1 MALITSPTDMI
12 PDLNYEYHTI
22 TVDTLNQTSA
32 NTWTCFLSQPLKNV
46 VQARLLAARIN
57 TVTPANGSEHCYISI
72 DELNSTFND
81 RATNVYEGQAS
92 LGMLR
97 KSFASIVTTD
107 DTGIISFKDDYPAT
121 FTSTWDV
128 IHSLG
133 TLDVL
138 VQVFILSTGATLY
151 PDIVRKDVDTVTIN
165 CTDAQNID
173 SLRVLVT
180 ALA

>member
-22 TVDTLNQTSA
+22 TVDTLGQDSA
-32 NTWTCFLSQPLKNV
+32 NTFTCFLNQPLKNI
-46 VQARLLAARIN
+46 VQARLVAARIN
-57 TVTPANGSEHCYISI
+57 TTTATEHCYISI

-107 DTGIISFKDDYPAT
+107 DTGIISFKDDYPIAVQYVNPIRRIDRLT
-121 FTSTWDV
+121 IS
-128 IHSLG
+128 IRNQSG
-133 TLDVL
+133 VL
-138 VQVFILSTGATLY
+138 ITPPNPAENNFLVLRFVC
-151 PDIVRKDVDTVTIN
+151 RKPN
-165 CTDAQNID
+165 
-173 SLRVLVT
+173 L
-180 ALA
+180 

>member
-22 TVDTLNQTSA
+22 TIDTLNQTSA

-57 TVTPANGSEHCYISI
+57 TTTATEHCYISI

-97 KSFASIVTTD
+97 KSFASLVTTD
-107 DTGIISFKDDYPAT
+107 DTGIISFRDNYPIA
-121 FTSTWDV
+121 
-128 IHSLG
+128 
-133 TLDVL
+133 
-138 VQVFILSTGATLY
+138 VQYINPIRRIDRL
-151 PDIVRKDVDTVTIN
+151 TIN
-165 CTDAQNID
+165 IRNEDA
-173 SLRVLVT
+173 VLITPPNPAENNFLVIRFVCRKPN
-180 ALA
+180 L

>member
-1 MALITSPTDMI
+1 MALITSPTEMI

-72 DELNSTFND
+72 DELNSVFND

-97 KSFASIVTTD
+97 NSFASIAHANTVASGAQT
-107 DTGIISFKDDYPAT
+107 ISFKDEYPIATQYVNPIRSIDRLTVNIRNQSGVPIVPAT
-121 FTSTWDV
+121 ATDKNNY
-128 IHSLG
+128 
-133 TLDVL
+133 
-138 VQVFILSTGATLY
+138 FILRF
-151 PDIVRKDVDTVTIN
+151 VCRKPN
-165 CTDAQNID
+165 
-173 SLRVLVT
+173 L
-180 ALA
+180 

>member
-32 NTWTCFLSQPLKNV
+32 NTWTCFLTQPLKNV

-72 DELNSTFND
+72 DELNSVFND

-107 DTGIISFKDDYPAT
+107 DTGIISFKDDYPIAT
-121 FTSTWDV
+121 QYVNPIRSIDRLTVS
-128 IHSLG
+128 IRNQSG
-133 TLDVL
+133 VL
-138 VQVFILSTGATLY
+138 ITPPNPAENNYLVLRFVC
-151 PDIVRKDVDTVTIN
+151 RKPN
-165 CTDAQNID
+165 
-173 SLRVLVT
+173 L
-180 ALA
+180 

>member
-1 MALITSPTDMI
+1 MALITSPTEMI

-72 DELNSTFND
+72 DELNSVFND

-107 DTGIISFKDDYPAT
+107 DTGIISFKNDYPIAVQYVNPIRSIDRLT
-121 FTSTWDV
+121 VSIRNQSGVLITPPNPAENNFLV
-128 IHSLG
+128 IRF
-133 TLDVL
+133 VC
-138 VQVFILSTGATLY
+138 
-151 PDIVRKDVDTVTIN
+151 RKPN
-165 CTDAQNID
+165 
-173 SLRVLVT
+173 L
-180 ALA
+180 